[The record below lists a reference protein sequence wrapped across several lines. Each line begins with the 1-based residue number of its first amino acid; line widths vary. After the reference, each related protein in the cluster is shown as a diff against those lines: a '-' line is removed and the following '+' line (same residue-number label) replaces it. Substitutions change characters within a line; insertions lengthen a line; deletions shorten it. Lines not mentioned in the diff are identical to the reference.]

1 MAAARYAWYGRVST
15 EDEQDPTLSFSRQLN
30 NSERRV
36 AESGGLIVAHFY
48 NVESGTRRY
57 DPASP
62 SPAGQ
67 RRRIWRRTQR
77 CSGLSRAPGEIR
89 THTVDILS
97 VLPPA
102 IGLRGR
108 PPLDDI
114 FSSISARLC
123 VAVRAEQCQIL
134 QSIIVAL
141 PIDVLQLQTHRS
153 TPPNGRHN
161 LHTPQ
166 PSDGRSVASSSAPTT
181 SLEIRLVSSS
191 SSGLHGRPTRIDCPL
206 SQACPRK
213 WDVSRPRSRMRS

>member
-89 THTVDILS
+89 THTVGVLS
-97 VLPPA
+97 
-102 IGLRGR
+102 
-108 PPLDDI
+108 
-114 FSSISARLC
+114 
-123 VAVRAEQCQIL
+123 
-134 QSIIVAL
+134 AL
-141 PIDVLQLQTHRS
+141 PAAGWATGA
-153 TPPNGRHN
+153 PPSRALLTFSPQRWRCGWTIRERTSVRGAYCRFD
-161 LHTPQ
+161 LSRPHTPARRRQ
-166 PSDGRSVASSSAPTT
+166 GR
-181 SLEIRLVSSS
+181 
-191 SSGLHGRPTRIDCPL
+191 
-206 SQACPRK
+206 
-213 WDVSRPRSRMRS
+213 